1 MNRFATLI
9 LSLAFGAALQGCAI
23 TELQNDNTNAEARIR
38 NREGE
43 LAAEQRTQRDLVA
56 QRDQLR
62 KDLARSEMNAA
73 QLQAQL
79 ERMSQVNESTP
90 ASTPRQRELRNQRAQ
105 QLSDAAKQAQA
116 LDRDATLSRLEKA
129 RQLQVLKDKT
139 RRMLD
144 VLLQG

>member
-1 MNRFATLI
+1 MNRIATLT
-9 LSLAFGAALQGCAI
+9 LALAFGAALQGCAI
-23 TELQNDNTNAEARIR
+23 TELQNENASAAARIKS
-38 NREGE
+38 REAE
-43 LAAEQRTQRDLVA
+43 LAAEQRTQQDLVA

-62 KDLARSEMNAA
+62 DDLARSEMNAA

-79 ERMSQVNESTP
+79 DRMSRVNESAP

-105 QLSDAAKQAQA
+105 QLSAAAKQAQA
-116 LDRDATLSRLEKA
+116 LDRDATLSRQEKA

-139 RRMLD
+139 RKMLD